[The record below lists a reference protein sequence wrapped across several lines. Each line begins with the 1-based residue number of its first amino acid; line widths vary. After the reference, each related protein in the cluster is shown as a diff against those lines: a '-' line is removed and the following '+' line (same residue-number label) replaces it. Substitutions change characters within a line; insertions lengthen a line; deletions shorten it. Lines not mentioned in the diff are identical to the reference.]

1 MTTIFHLSDLHFG
14 PKFNR
19 HLSELILQD
28 IRDAG
33 PDLTILSGDFTMRG
47 RAGEYEEAR
56 AYVEQLPKPVF
67 TIPGNHD
74 QPLAMEP
81 GVMWERATTPWKRY
95 TKYIFATV
103 DSSMELPGIFVVGVN
118 SNHRII
124 PGGIWSGK
132 QRAFINR
139 EFSRAPKEA
148 CKIFVT
154 HHHLDWDGKWRP
166 FGTWFPTAQL
176 DWLAKLGV
184 ELILNGHTHVPLTTR
199 TAQGI
204 VIAQAGTSM
213 STRVRHG
220 HGNAYNRIV
229 IRPDTLTVDVMTYD
243 SNADRFLQKNTK
255 TFTRHGAQERIA

>member
-14 PKFNR
+14 PKFNH

-28 IRDAG
+28 IRDAK
-33 PDLTILSGDFTMRG
+33 PALTILSGDFTMRG
-47 RAGEYEEAR
+47 RASEYREAR
-56 AYVEQLPKPVF
+56 AYIEQLPKPVF

-81 GVMWERATTPWKRY
+81 GVIWERATTPWKRY
-95 TKYIFATV
+95 TKYIHPAV
-103 DSSMELPGIFVVGVN
+103 DLSLELPGIFVVGVN
-118 SNHRII
+118 SNNRLV
-124 PGGIWSGK
+124 PGGIWSST
-132 QRAFINR
+132 QRAFIR
-139 EFSRAPKEA
+139 QEFTRAPRGV

-154 HHHLDWDGKWRP
+154 HHHLEWGGRWRP

-220 HGNAYNRIV
+220 HGNAYNRIL
-229 IRPDTLTVDVMTYD
+229 IRPDALTVEVMTYD
-243 SNADRFLQKNTK
+243 SNADRFLQKYDK
-255 TFTRHGAQERIA
+255 TFTRHGMQEQTA